1 MLSGRIRYITNPN
14 TPRAAPGESSHSPGV
29 TGGRAGMILGCCLCG
44 PVASEENMEVYAKRH
59 GSGSLKCSTEGF
71 FAYQFPVNQSTHAG
85 KTIC

>member
-44 PVASEENMEVYAKRH
+44 PVASEENMEGLCKETR
-59 GSGSLKCSTEGF
+59 LGF
-71 FAYQFPVNQSTHAG
+71 IKV
-85 KTIC
+85 